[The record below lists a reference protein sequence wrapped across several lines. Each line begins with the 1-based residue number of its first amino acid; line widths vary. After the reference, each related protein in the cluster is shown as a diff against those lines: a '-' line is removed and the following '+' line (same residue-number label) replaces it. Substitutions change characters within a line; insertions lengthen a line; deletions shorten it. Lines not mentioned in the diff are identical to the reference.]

1 MNRPL
6 LIATG
11 LALVALPLHAAT
23 IVRTLDSEV
32 SLSDATTVEVK
43 ASVGD
48 LAIVGEGREKV
59 KIVAEI
65 QCSSPADTD
74 CKEAA
79 EKIAIGSRRSGNEL
93 VIEVEGFPKLKS
105 KGLSVNTRIEMPRAL
120 PLSVNSGVGDVT
132 VSGMM
137 GNVEIDSGVGD
148 VRITTQSSHLKTIGL
163 DSGVGDVELKI
174 NGQTIEGA
182 GFVGKGLD
190 WSQGKG
196 SATLEVDTG
205 VGDITVI
212 LE

>member
-1 MNRPL
+1 MNRSAL
-6 LIATG
+6 LVTA
-11 LALVALPLHAAT
+11 LALFTVPLYAAT
-23 IVRTLDSEV
+23 TVRTLDSEV
-32 SLSDATTVEVK
+32 SLSGATVVEVK

-48 LAIVGEGREKV
+48 LAIVGEGGETI
-59 KIVAEI
+59 KIRAEI
-65 QCSSPADTD
+65 QCSAASDAD

-120 PLSVNSGVGDVT
+120 PLSVNSGVGDVA
-132 VSGMM
+132 VSGMV
-137 GNVEIDSGVGD
+137 GNVEIDAGVGD
-148 VRITTQSSHLKTIGL
+148 VKVTTKSNHLRTIGL
-163 DSGVGDVELKI
+163 DSGVGEVQLQID
-174 NGQTIEGA
+174 GQTIEGA

-196 SATLEVDTG
+196 AATLEVDTG
-205 VGDITVI
+205 VGDITVV